1 MDPLCTPHKE
11 EKETAF
17 MKEEEEE
24 EEDDEEDDSGT
35 TVKDSEEET
44 DAKAKETEPQHQ
56 KKQAWVPTAY
66 SKFGKEVFCYVGQE
80 ISIFEALDSYG
91 AVIWPAALAL
101 CHYLETNVEQ
111 LNLVDKAVLELG
123 AGPGLVSIVATL
135 LGAWVTATDLPE
147 ILGNLRAN
155 LLRNTRGR
163 CRYTPQA
170 AALSW
175 GPDVERTYPR
185 SVYRYDYVLA
195 ADVVYHHD
203 YLEELLFTMRYF
215 CRPGTTLIWA
225 NKVRLE
231 TDLSFTENFQNT
243 FNTTLLAEIGQVNI
257 FMATCRETEVEP
269 ELVRGIQQEEE
280 ELEEEE
286 EEERVTER
294 VQEEENGLE
303 EEEEVVEAVETTE
316 NEVEDETQE
325 EGPKEDEENQ
335 EDSEEYRDVE
345 EQHIS
350 TDPRSTSQS
359 ELEGLE
365 EEDTQDSNVQQEER
379 PVWVEEF
386 VVEEDTQDSNVQ
398 QQERPVWVEE
408 VVVEEDTQ
416 DSNVQQ
422 QERPVWVE
430 EFVVEEDTQDSNVQQ
445 QERPVWVEEFV
456 VEEDTQDSNVQQ
468 QERPVWVEEV
478 VVEEDTQDSNVQQQE
493 RPVWVEE
500 FVVEEDTQDS
510 NVQQQ
515 ERPVWVEEFVV
526 EEEKRSEKQDNSLEE
541 KAEGGDGSSQAWE
554 EQTLERTDE
563 GYEDDEEAEHTK
575 SRCSTEVT
583 DEDIIEELD
592 TKETKDIGDAQQDN
606 TYVPWLRLD
615 REVYFYAG
623 HKINIVEALDS
634 YGGVIWPAALAL
646 CNYLETNTDVI
657 DLKGKQ
663 VLELGSGTGLVSVVA
678 SLQGAQV
685 TATDLPDVLSNLRY
699 NLLRNTRGRSK
710 YTPEVTALAWGP
722 GVERT
727 YPRSIY
733 HYDYVLAA
741 DVVYHHD
748 LEELLFTMRY
758 FCRPGTTLIWANKV
772 RLKTNLGFTEDFKNT
787 FNTTLLAEM
796 GEVKIFKATCRE
808 TEEHLQHHPAG

>member
-1 MDPLCTPHKE
+1 MENQDRKISMDPLCTPHKE

-17 MKEEEEE
+17 MEEEEE
-24 EEDDEEDDSGT
+24 EEEEDDDEEDDSGT
-35 TVKDSEEET
+35 TVKDSEEES

-66 SKFGKEVFCYVGQE
+66 SKFGKEVFCY
-80 ISIFEALDSYG
+80 
-91 AVIWPAALAL
+91 
-101 CHYLETNVEQ
+101 CYLS
-111 LNLVDKAVLELG
+111 
-123 AGPGLVSIVATL
+123 P
-135 LGAWVTATDLPE
+135 GAWVTATDLPE

-175 GPDVERTYPR
+175 GPDVERIYPR

-231 TDLSFTENFQNT
+231 TDLRFTEDFQNT

-286 EEERVTER
+286 EEERVTEC

-316 NEVEDETQE
+316 KEVEDET
-325 EGPKEDEENQ
+325 KEDEENQ

-359 ELEGLE
+359 ELEGL
-365 EEDTQDSNVQQEER
+365 
-379 PVWVEEF
+379 
-386 VVEEDTQDSNVQ
+386 
-398 QQERPVWVEE
+398 
-408 VVVEEDTQ
+408 
-416 DSNVQQ
+416 
-422 QERPVWVE
+422 VWVE

-468 QERPVWVEEV
+468 E
-478 VVEEDTQDSNVQQQE
+478 
-493 RPVWVEE
+493 
-500 FVVEEDTQDS
+500 
-510 NVQQQ
+510 

-541 KAEGGDGSSQAWE
+541 EKAEVGDGSSQEWE
-554 EQTLERTDE
+554 EQTLERSDE
-563 GYEDDEEAEHTK
+563 GYEDDDEAENTN

-592 TKETKDIGDAQQDN
+592 TKETKDIGDVQQDN
-606 TYVPWLRLD
+606 THVPWLRLD

-623 HKINIVEALDS
+623 HKIHIVEALDS

-772 RLKTNLGFTEDFKNT
+772 RLQTNLGFTEDFKNT

-796 GEVKIFKATCRE
+796 G
-808 TEEHLQHHPAG
+808 

>member
-1 MDPLCTPHKE
+1 
-11 EKETAF
+11 

-44 DAKAKETEPQHQ
+44 VIVKEDEEEEDAKDAKAKETEPQHQ
-56 KKQAWVPTAY
+56 KKQAWVPTTY

-91 AVIWPAALAL
+91 AVIWPA
-101 CHYLETNVEQ
+101 
-111 LNLVDKAVLELG
+111 
-123 AGPGLVSIVATL
+123 VS
-135 LGAWVTATDLPE
+135 AWVTATDLPE

-163 CRYTPQA
+163 CRFTPQA

-175 GPDVERTYPR
+175 GPDVERIYPR

-231 TDLSFTENFQNT
+231 TDLRFTEDFQNT

-286 EEERVTER
+286 EEERVTEC

-316 NEVEDETQE
+316 KEVEDETKE

-365 EEDTQDSNVQQEER
+365 E
-379 PVWVEEF
+379 
-386 VVEEDTQDSNVQ
+386 
-398 QQERPVWVEE
+398 
-408 VVVEEDTQ
+408 
-416 DSNVQQ
+416 
-422 QERPVWVE
+422 
-430 EFVVEEDTQDSNVQQ
+430 
-445 QERPVWVEEFV
+445 
-456 VEEDTQDSNVQQ
+456 
-468 QERPVWVEEV
+468 
-478 VVEEDTQDSNVQQQE
+478 
-493 RPVWVEE
+493 
-500 FVVEEDTQDS
+500 
-510 NVQQQ
+510 
-515 ERPVWVEEFVV
+515 
-526 EEEKRSEKQDNSLEE
+526 
-541 KAEGGDGSSQAWE
+541 
-554 EQTLERTDE
+554 
-563 GYEDDEEAEHTK
+563 
-575 SRCSTEVT
+575 
-583 DEDIIEELD
+583 LD
-592 TKETKDIGDAQQDN
+592 TKETKDTGDVQQDN
-606 TYVPWLRLD
+606 SHVPWLRLD

-623 HKINIVEALDS
+623 HKIHIVEALDS

-663 VLELGSGTGLVSVVA
+663 VLELGSGTGLVSIIA
-678 SLQGAQV
+678 SLLGAQV

-787 FNTTLLAEM
+787 FHTTLLAEM
-796 GEVKIFKATCRE
+796 GEVKIFKATCKR
-808 TEEHLQHHPAG
+808 